1 MKHLI
6 HYLTVGGL
14 CLLSVFSCTRPIDA
28 GSGLLDEDLLNVQSI
43 DTFKIYAEPV
53 QGDSLL
59 VYSTPTTSSSGF
71 ISRYFLGQMNDPI
84 MGLSDVR
91 IQTQFVPY
99 NAIHPGTS
107 LIVDS
112 LVLVLPYSKEYI
124 YGDKAQ
130 RYDLEI
136 RELADSIATGKA
148 HFANERRATK
158 PATLAAKSF
167 AVNFDSLT
175 INSFT
180 SGTAVATKVPSQLR
194 IRIENPDFQARLLG
208 VDTSVYKSRT
218 KFLQTFLGL
227 DLRSSNIGK
236 ALAAFNLTFDP
247 NNIAARAG
255 LYMYIKNS
263 SNIYQEFIYVFGFVA
278 TNSITRDR
286 GNSLLGK
293 YLAGE
298 PNQQYI
304 LLQGQEGANSKISI
318 PGIKN
323 LKNVII
329 NKAELVLRTANVP
342 GDEAVFFTPSPRI
355 LAMYIQDNGY
365 KTVVEDFNI
374 ATQSGNLDPYYG
386 GAYVSGQN
394 NEPGTYTINLT
405 THVQNMI
412 KGKVPNELYL
422 KAFPLAE
429 SAARTTL
436 YRADHPL
443 YGAKLKLYYTQLGQ

>member
-43 DTFKIYAEPV
+43 DTFKIYAQPV
-53 QGDSLL
+53 EGDSLL
-59 VYSTPTTSSSGF
+59 VYSTPTVSSSGF

-99 NAIHPGTS
+99 NAVHPGTS

-136 RELADSIATGKA
+136 RELADSIATSKA
-148 HFANERRATK
+148 HYANEKRSAK
-158 PATLAAKSF
+158 PATIAAKTF
-167 AVNFDSLT
+167 AVNFDSIT

-180 SGTAVATKVPSQLR
+180 SGTSVATKVPPQLR
-194 IRIENPDFQARLLG
+194 IRIDNPEFQARLLG
-208 VDTSVYKSRT
+208 ADTSVYKSRT
-218 KFLQTFLGL
+218 KFLQTFFGL

-236 ALAAFNLTFDP
+236 ALAAFDLSST
-247 NNIAARAG
+247 RAG

-263 SNIYQEFIYVFGFVA
+263 SNIYEEFIYVFGFVA
-278 TNSITRDR
+278 TNAITRDR

-318 PGIKN
+318 PGLKN
-323 LKNVII
+323 LKNVIV

-355 LAMYIQDNGY
+355 LAMYALANGR

-386 GAYVSGQN
+386 GAYVSGAN